1 MERVN
6 EETPKYLTTRTI
18 QVMYMSNFNTI
29 ARYWNSKLSKQ
40 YTKRAQ
46 DELIKTA
53 LSIEI

>member
-29 ARYWNSKLSKQ
+29 AIDTGTVNSVNSIPNVL
-40 YTKRAQ
+40 
-46 DELIKTA
+46 KTN
-53 LSIEI
+53 